1 MPPAGNWRC
10 GIRAAPRIF
19 YFAGEVDITSRVNAR
34 ITSPVVGEISGAED
48 DPIFSI
54 LNTLFSTL
62 FGRRLGTESD
72 GTSLRANALT
82 PADVDLDTATVEHF
96 PANTRDVT
104 LKSKVAITTYVSR
117 VRHSIGGYFV
127 KQGFAYAGPR
137 WGSLNKYANT
147 VYGTSNPGSHITF
160 QVLGNLK
167 IFGTNTALNETPAIF
182 TATSD
187 PNGQKLKSNFAF
199 PCEIAESS
207 NDFSNTLIRYDKT
220 NITFDDSTP

>member
-1 MPPAGNWRC
+1 
-10 GIRAAPRIF
+10 
-19 YFAGEVDITSRVNAR
+19 
-34 ITSPVVGEISGAED
+34 
-48 DPIFSI
+48 
-54 LNTLFSTL
+54 
-62 FGRRLGTESD
+62 
-72 GTSLRANALT
+72 
-82 PADVDLDTATVEHF
+82 
-96 PANTRDVT
+96 
-104 LKSKVAITTYVSR
+104 VSR

-147 VYGTSNPGSHITF
+147 VYGTSNPNSHITF

-199 PCEIAESS
+199 PCEVIASS
-207 NDFSNTLIRYDKT
+207 NDFSNTLIKFDS
-220 NITFDDSTP
+220 NLATFDDTTP